1 MDRLTLTARELWEAL
16 GISRSRFYELK
27 DQGIFK
33 HLESPVPHR
42 YSKAKVEAWVAGT
55 SVHGSWAKAS

>member
-1 MDRLTLTARELWEAL
+1 MDRLTLTHRELWEAL
-16 GISRSRFYELK
+16 GISRSR
-27 DQGIFK
+27 K